1 MMLKKQTYLAVC
13 EVIKMNKKSVLWVLL
28 DLVFL
33 IVFNTVFFVAGGT
46 EHTASV
52 WLSYGFIHFSYIMVL
67 VTPFLIRKSSSSAI
81 FGFSIYSISA
91 TYFFVEFITGL
102 VFIFLKQ
109 ESVKPALIVQIIIAG
124 IYAIILISHLI
135 ANESTADSVERHED
149 EVAFIKQSS
158 ARIKPLIG
166 KLSSK
171 KANKEIEKAYDLLHS
186 SPSRSISTVKLLE
199 ASILEKIAELESAIS
214 SEDENAAIT
223 KAGEV
228 IALTEDR
235 NRKIRT
241 AQ

>member
-1 MMLKKQTYLAVC
+1 MLKKQTYLAVC
-13 EVIKMNKKSVLWVLL
+13 EVNEMNKKSVLWVLL

-46 EHTASV
+46 EHPASV

-67 VTPFLIRKSSSSAI
+67 VTPFLIRKSSSSAV

-186 SPSRSISTVKLLE
+186 SPSMSISTVKLLE

-214 SEDENAAIT
+214 SGDENAAIT

-241 AQ
+241 VE